1 VFQGI
6 KFEDFHYTH
15 TADQQSRKAWLNQ
28 KAVTGLD
35 FPNLPYLIDGD
46 FKISDHMAIHR
57 YVAQKW
63 CPDLLGKTLEQRA
76 RVDMYAGLLQEL
88 KRVATMGCY
97 TDGDRTKLSAQ
108 TLSQMEDVANSLTRR
123 MFILGDELCFL
134 DFYMFELL

>member
-1 VFQGI
+1 VYQGI

-15 TADQQSRKAWLNQ
+15 TADTQSRKAWLNQ

-57 YVAQKW
+57 YIAQKW
-63 CPDLLGKTLEQRA
+63 APELLGRNLEQRA
-76 RVDMYAGLLQEL
+76 RVDMYAGMLQEL

-97 TDGDRTKLSAQ
+97 TDGDRTKLSSQ
-108 TLSQMEDVANSLTRR
+108 TLS
-123 MFILGDELCFL
+123 
-134 DFYMFELL
+134 